1 MEENIKMDKRPT
13 FSFGLLLKGLAMG
26 LAEIIPGVSGGTIA
40 FITGIYE
47 ELLNTIKGVNLN
59 LFKILRKE
67 GLASFW
73 KQLNGAFLVKLLG
86 GMFVGIVI
94 GIFLIGY
101 LLEHYQ
107 APLWAFFFGLIIS
120 SAIYIARQID
130 VWNGFN
136 VLLVIIGAVVAY
148 TITLLSPAEGSS
160 NYLIVLL
167 SGMVA
172 ISALILPGI
181 SGSFILV
188 LLGMYTIIRS
198 EAERALRSFELD
210 SIMIIAVFGVGCI
223 LGLAFFSRFLSFT
236 FKNYKNQ
243 TLAILTGFMIGS
255 LNKIWPWRNPVS
267 WLDKSTESIVTDLT
281 KMDKVFLLGDDIR
294 LINEANVLPG
304 DYLFFEAQFGLCIL
318 TFLVG
323 LAIVFV
329 LDQAGKNKE

>member
-1 MEENIKMDKRPT
+1 MEENIKMDKKPT
-13 FSFGLLLKGLAMG
+13 FSFGLMLKGFAMG

-47 ELLNTIKGVNLN
+47 ELLNTIKGVDLN
-59 LFKILRKE
+59 LLKVLKHE
-67 GLASFW
+67 GVGAFW
-73 KQLNGAFLVKLLG
+73 KQLNGAFLVKLLL
-86 GMFVGIVI
+86 GMFIGIVI

-120 SAIYIARQID
+120 SAIYIAKQID
-130 VWNGFN
+130 EWNWSN
-136 VLLVIIGAVVAY
+136 VLLLIIGAVIAY

-160 NYLIVLL
+160 NYFIVLL
-167 SGMVA
+167 SGMIA

-181 SGSFILV
+181 SGSFILM

-198 EAERALRSFELD
+198 EAERALSSFEID
-210 SIMIIAVFGVGCI
+210 SMLIIAVFGVGCI

-267 WLDKSTESIVTDLT
+267 WLDKTTELVTTDLT
-281 KMDKVFLLGDDIR
+281 QMDKTILLGDDIR

-304 DYLFFEAQFGLCIL
+304 DYLFFEAQLGLCIL
-318 TFLVG
+318 TFIVG
-323 LAIVFV
+323 LVIVFV
-329 LDQAGKNKE
+329 LDWAGKNQE